1 MKKSILLTIAS
12 CAGLLIAFSSCKK
25 EEEPLGSVKL
35 DPATVQTTY
44 GNKLT
49 LTPVYE
55 AGQASSF
62 SYEWTSS
69 ADSIVSVKAGQ
80 GGLGEIQALRVGEAT
95 IYYKGYDT
103 KDKNKTLKLTASTK
117 VSVSARSSIFGNVFF
132 RKGEPKTTLEGL
144 GVGVLNTDQ
153 STATLLVY
161 DRTPD
166 AVNKVEK
173 TVFELADNKLV
184 ATYAYIQ
191 DTPSNRES
199 ATQFIEE
206 RFKYTGTVI
215 PPFTVYNAG
224 VTTLYAVGTKAGL
237 FLGVDPGNGIS
248 GLGIKFW

>member
-1 MKKSILLTIAS
+1 MKKLFLPLLVI
-12 CAGLLIAFSSCKK
+12 GVIFMSCKK
-25 EEEPLGSVKL
+25 KDVVPLGSVSL

-49 LTPVYE
+49 LTPVFE
-55 AGQASSF
+55 AGQAQTLQYDWS
-62 SYEWTSS
+62 SS
-69 ADSIVSVKAGQ
+69 ADSIVSVKAAQ
-80 GGLGEIQALRVGEAT
+80 GGLGEIQALRVGDAT
-95 IYYKGYDT
+95 ISFKGYNRND
-103 KDKNKTLKLTASTK
+103 KDKKILLTATSKISVVPRST
-117 VSVSARSSIFGNVFF
+117 IFGSPFF
-132 RKGEPKTTLEGL
+132 KKGETKTTLTSL
-144 GVGVLNTDQ
+144 GVGTLNTDQ

-173 TVFELADNKLV
+173 VAFELDANDKLI

-191 DTPSNRES
+191 DTNNNRES

-206 RFKYTGTVI
+206 RFKYTGYVN

-224 VTTLYAVGTKAGL
+224 VTTMYAPGTMAGL
-237 FLGVDPGNGIS
+237 FLGVDPGNGIA